1 MRTIE
6 WHAGGA
12 SDALAAGGPEVWL
25 IDQTRLPLEQAV
37 VRCRTYQ
44 DVAQAIRTMQVRG
57 APAIGIAA
65 AMGVALGA
73 LAAPDEPAGFFGALE
88 QVYTALAATRPTA
101 VNLFWA
107 IDQMRRRAQALAGR
121 PVAEIKAALVAEAQR
136 LADDDVA
143 RCRRIGEAG
152 EALLDDG
159 DGVLTHC
166 NAGALACVELGTA
179 LAPIYLAHAA
189 GKRLHVLVNETRPF
203 LQGARL
209 TTWELMQAGIDCT
222 LITDSMAAHFM
233 ARGCVQKV
241 LVGADRIAANGDV
254 ANKIGTY
261 GLAILA
267 HAHGIPFYVAAPTS
281 TIDLA
286 TPSGEGIPIEERAE
300 SEVTHFRG
308 VPIAPPGV
316 RAAHPAF
323 DVTPHRYVT
332 AIVTDAGV
340 LYPPYG
346 ESLARAVEAGPAQP
360 HLESMAVPSGGR
372 QTWRA

>member
-12 SDALAAGGPEVWL
+12 GDDPAAGMPEVWL
-25 IDQTRLPLEQAV
+25 IDQTRLPLEQVV
-37 VRCRTYQ
+37 VRCRTYRE
-44 DVAQAIRTMQVRG
+44 VAEAIRTMRVRG

-73 LAAPDEPAGFFGALE
+73 LAAPDEPAGFFAALDE
-88 QVYTALAATRPTA
+88 ACAALAATRPTA

-107 IDQMRRRAQALAGR
+107 IGQMRRQARALAGR
-121 PVAEIKAALVAEAQR
+121 PIAEIKAALVAEAQR
-136 LADDDVA
+136 LAADDVA

-152 EALLDDG
+152 VDLLDDG
-159 DGVLTHC
+159 DGILTHC

-189 GKRLHVLVNETRPF
+189 GKRLHVFVDETRPF

-209 TTWELMQAGIDCT
+209 TTWELMQAGIECT
-222 LITDSMAAHFM
+222 LITDGMAAHFM
-233 ARGCVQKV
+233 ARGRVQKV

-261 GLAILA
+261 GLAVLA

-286 TPSGEGIPIEERAE
+286 TPSGESIPIEERAE

-308 VPIAPPGV
+308 MPIAPPGV

-340 LYPPYG
+340 LRPPYSETLAAAKQAG
-346 ESLARAVEAGPAQP
+346 ELAGAAA
-360 HLESMAVPSGGR
+360 
-372 QTWRA
+372 